1 MIYNFWKRSILTF
14 VVLFAP
20 MLFSMV
26 LLSCRDDD
34 DDPILEIVGQDIQV
48 LQEGIYTDVL
58 IYVQYKLNEISTS
71 RLFNS
76 NSLLNPLYA
85 TSPGPPNIISLI
97 TDLNITSPIDFN
109 SDFPAGSELLS
120 IFQIEL
126 YQDSDEDESFP
137 IKIGENRG
145 LFLSLKVAPA
155 INILATFEITTTLDD
170 GTVFTSQS
178 EPLKIEL

>member
-26 LLSCRDDD
+26 LLSCRD

-126 YQDSDEDESFP
+126 YQDSDEEPNQDVNEEPKTVKVEEKKEERVEEKTEEEKKEEKEKEKEEEKEEEEKKDE
-137 IKIGENRG
+137 
-145 LFLSLKVAPA
+145 
-155 INILATFEITTTLDD
+155 
-170 GTVFTSQS
+170 
-178 EPLKIEL
+178 